1 MKKYKGIKLF
11 GFDGELKKFEKELVS
26 GNFDLKKFLKDYQT
40 SRKRY
45 EEMLKRRK
53 ESK

>member
-45 EEMLKRRK
+45 REMLKRRK